1 MTEATAAVEDSGA
14 PAILDTK
21 DVVDMFKQCN
31 LAVYAEARREFYREV
46 SLNPFKPHPEGL
58 LRMIE
63 WQFWDWFSFDCSIS
77 DIGLTGDEG
86 SDMRVELVHNKDNG
100 ISPFRAM
107 AEYMYA
113 VDPQVGERKLQDFRD
128 IDDTNFASMFW
139 LKDANAVKGIM
150 TVEDRHTSGTASLS
164 GLVHCGELRHANTGH
179 HAGGADGA
187 WADTDLDGVNTGVDH
202 GLSALTGG
210 YVTADDVNAL
220 ERGIGLQATNHV
232 ESQLG
237 LTVGGVDHEHVHAG
251 FHQSGSTVVG
261 VAQEADARGD
271 ASR

>member
-46 SLNPFKPHPEGL
+46 SLNPFKPYPEGL

-77 DIGLTGDEG
+77 DIGLTGDES

-107 AEYMYA
+107 AEYVYA

-139 LKDANAVKGIM
+139 IKDANAVKGIM
-150 TVEDRHTSGTASLS
+150 TVEDLINGGIYDVASPQAAEYDGTRGGLIVNRIARVRGRWQGCAIPIYEAHRPDDPKTGEAIARSFRHSGYRPDFP
-164 GLVHCGELRHANTGH
+164 GLVRFFYGRAKDTG
-179 HAGGADGA
+179 
-187 WADTDLDGVNTGVDH
+187 LDWEEAVAAKKTGM
-202 GLSALTGG
+202 LNQLI
-210 YVTADDVNAL
+210 
-220 ERGIGLQATNHV
+220 EQAR
-232 ESQLG
+232 
-237 LTVGGVDHEHVHAG
+237 D
-251 FHQSGSTVVG
+251 
-261 VAQEADARGD
+261 
-271 ASR
+271 

>member
-113 VDPQVGERKLQDFRD
+113 VDPQVGERNLQDFRD

-139 LKDANAVKGIM
+139 IKDANAVKGIM
-150 TVEDRHTSGTASLS
+150 TVEDLINGGIYDVASPQAA
-164 GLVHCGELRHANTGH
+164 EY
-179 HAGGADGA
+179 DGA
-187 WADTDLDGVNTGVDH
+187 RGGLIVNRIARVRGRWQGCAIPIYEAHRPDDPK
-202 GLSALTGG
+202 
-210 YVTADDVNAL
+210 TA
-220 ERGIGLQATNHV
+220 RP
-232 ESQLG
+232 
-237 LTVGGVDHEHVHAG
+237 
-251 FHQSGSTVVG
+251 
-261 VAQEADARGD
+261 
-271 ASR
+271 